1 VSSVGENVANLREIV
16 RLIRKHVPRAAIVFT
31 LSPVLLSADG
41 LLHQVPALLLLPRMT
56 SDCLPHQVPLAAT
69 FRGVSCVT
77 ANAASKAI
85 LRVAVDEL
93 MREEEQQ
100 QQPQQQQPLQQ
111 QPPPPPPQPQQ
122 PQGGRMGGGGGA
134 GPAGEGAHHPPRPPP
149 NPSPLAAGEGTASS
163 KPEEGEEG
171 EGACA
176 GRVFYWPA
184 YEMVKEGF
192 SEAYLEDGRHPK
204 PEVVCHHLL

>member
-1 VSSVGENVANLREIV
+1 MSSVGENVANLREIV

-31 LSPVLLSADG
+31 LSPVPLSADC
-41 LLHQVPALLLLPRMT
+41 LLHQVPLSA
-56 SDCLPHQVPLAAT
+56 DCLLHQVPLAAT

-100 QQPQQQQPLQQ
+100 QQQQQHQQ
-111 QPPPPPPQPQQ
+111 Q
-122 PQGGRMGGGGGA
+122 GGGIGGGGGT
-134 GPAGEGAHHPPRPPP
+134 GPAGEGTAHPPFATPSRPPPLVAGESTAPPPHFIPPRPPL
-149 NPSPLAAGEGTASS
+149 LAAGEGTGSS
-163 KPEEGEEG
+163 TPKEGKEG
-171 EGACA
+171 EGTCA

-192 SEAYLEDGRHPK
+192 SEAYLDDGRHPK
-204 PEVVCHHLL
+204 PEVVCA

>member
-1 VSSVGENVANLREIV
+1 
-16 RLIRKHVPRAAIVFT
+16 
-31 LSPVLLSADG
+31 
-41 LLHQVPALLLLPRMT
+41 MT
-56 SDCLPHQVPLAAT
+56 SDYLPHQVPLAAT

-100 QQPQQQQPLQQ
+100 PQ
-111 QPPPPPPQPQQ
+111 QPQQ
-122 PQGGRMGGGGGA
+122 PQGGGMGGGGGA
-134 GPAGEGAHHPPRPPP
+134 GPAGEGTAPPP

-171 EGACA
+171 EGTCA

-204 PEVVCHHLL
+204 PEVVCHHRL

>member
-1 VSSVGENVANLREIV
+1 
-16 RLIRKHVPRAAIVFT
+16 
-31 LSPVLLSADG
+31 
-41 LLHQVPALLLLPRMT
+41 MT
-56 SDCLPHQVPLAAT
+56 SDYLPHQVPLAAT

-93 MREEEQQ
+93 MREEEQ
-100 QQPQQQQPLQQ
+100 
-111 QPPPPPPQPQQ
+111 PQQ

-134 GPAGEGAHHPPRPPP
+134 GPAGEGNAHHPPCPPP
-149 NPSPLAAGEGTASS
+149 SPYPLAAGEGTASS

-171 EGACA
+171 EGTCA

>member
-1 VSSVGENVANLREIV
+1 
-16 RLIRKHVPRAAIVFT
+16 
-31 LSPVLLSADG
+31 
-41 LLHQVPALLLLPRMT
+41 MT
-56 SDCLPHQVPLAAT
+56 SDYLPHQVPLAAT

-93 MREEEQQ
+93 MREEEQ
-100 QQPQQQQPLQQ
+100 PQ
-111 QPPPPPPQPQQ
+111 QQ

-134 GPAGEGAHHPPRPPP
+134 GPAGEGNAHHPPCPPP
-149 NPSPLAAGEGTASS
+149 SPYPLEAGEGTVSS

-171 EGACA
+171 EGTCA

-204 PEVVCHHLL
+204 PEVVCHHRL

>member
-1 VSSVGENVANLREIV
+1 
-16 RLIRKHVPRAAIVFT
+16 
-31 LSPVLLSADG
+31 
-41 LLHQVPALLLLPRMT
+41 MT
-56 SDCLPHQVPLAAT
+56 SDYLPHQVPLAAT

-93 MREEEQQ
+93 MREEEQP
-100 QQPQQQQPLQQ
+100 QQPQQQQEPQ
-111 QPPPPPPQPQQ
+111 QPQQ

-134 GPAGEGAHHPPRPPP
+134 GPAGEGTAHHPPRPPP
-149 NPSPLAAGEGTASS
+149 KPSPLEAGEGTASS

-171 EGACA
+171 EGTCA

>member
-1 VSSVGENVANLREIV
+1 
-16 RLIRKHVPRAAIVFT
+16 
-31 LSPVLLSADG
+31 
-41 LLHQVPALLLLPRMT
+41 MT
-56 SDCLPHQVPLAAT
+56 SDYLPHQVPLAAT

-100 QQPQQQQPLQQ
+100 QQ
-111 QPPPPPPQPQQ
+111 Q
-122 PQGGRMGGGGGA
+122 PQGGGLGGGGGA
-134 GPAGEGAHHPPRPPP
+134 GPAGEGNAHHPPCPPP
-149 NPSPLAAGEGTASS
+149 SPYPLAAGEGTASS

-171 EGACA
+171 EGTCA

>member
-1 VSSVGENVANLREIV
+1 
-16 RLIRKHVPRAAIVFT
+16 
-31 LSPVLLSADG
+31 
-41 LLHQVPALLLLPRMT
+41 MT

-93 MREEEQQ
+93 MREEEEEEQQ
-100 QQPQQQQPLQQ
+100 QQQ
-111 QPPPPPPQPQQ
+111 
-122 PQGGRMGGGGGA
+122 QGGGMGGGGGA
-134 GPAGEGAHHPPRPPP
+134 GPAGEGTAPPPPRPLP

-163 KPEEGEEG
+163 TPEEGEEG
-171 EGACA
+171 EEGEGTCA
-176 GRVFYWPA
+176 GRIFYWPA

-204 PEVVCHHLL
+204 PEVVCHHLLRSPLFSSDLL